1 MLRIGIYGGAFAPI
15 HKGHVEAAKA
25 FIEQMWLD
33 VLFVIPT
40 GQSPHK
46 VMDKSASDRDR
57 LNMCQIAFEGIEGV
71 IVSDSEIKRG
81 GMSYSVDTLREHAGE
96 DRRLF
101 MLCGTDMMLTLDE
114 WNDADDIFKLCYP
127 VYIRR
132 ENDSSLDSV
141 IVEKLAQYQ
150 EKYHKNVVR
159 IKAPVIEISSSEIRK
174 KLSRGEDVSEFM
186 PEGVLEYIKEKGLYK

>member
-1 MLRIGIYGGAFAPI
+1 MLRVGIYGGAFSPI

-25 FIEQMWLD
+25 FMRQMWLD

-46 VMDKSASDRDR
+46 EMDSSAVAEDRMEMCR
-57 LNMCQIAFEGIEGV
+57 LAFRDVEGV
-71 IVSDSEIKRG
+71 IVSDVEIRRG
-81 GMSYSVDTLREHAGE
+81 GKSYSIDTIREMSGE

-114 WNDADDIFKLCYP
+114 WDHVDEIFKLCYP

-132 ENDSSLDSV
+132 EEDRTLDSK
-141 IVEKLAQYQ
+141 IIEKNTEYF
-150 EKYHKNVVR
+150 EKYGKYV
-159 IKAPVIEISSSEIRK
+159 IKLDSPVIDISSTELRACIK
-174 KLSRGEDVSEFM
+174 RGEDVSAYIDGE
-186 PEGVLEYIKEKGLYK
+186 VLKYIGEKGLYR

>member
-1 MLRIGIYGGAFAPI
+1 MLRVGIFGGAFAPI

-40 GQSPHK
+40 GVSPHK
-46 VMDKSASDRDR
+46 IMDQSATAEDRME
-57 LNMCQIAFEGIEGV
+57 MCRIALHDVEGI
-71 IVSDSEIKRG
+71 IISDEEIKRG
-81 GMSYSVDTLREHAGE
+81 GKNFTVDTLTEFGGD

-114 WNDADDIFKLCYP
+114 WDRADEIFKLSYP

-132 ENDSSLDSV
+132 ENDSSLDNV
-141 IVEKLAQYQ
+141 IIAKNQGYF
-150 EKYHKNVVR
+150 EKYGKYV
-159 IKAPVIEISSSEIRK
+159 IKLDAPVIDISSSELREMIK
-174 KLSRGEDVSEFM
+174 RGEDVSEYM
-186 PEGVLEYIKEKGLYK
+186 DADVLKYIREKGIYV